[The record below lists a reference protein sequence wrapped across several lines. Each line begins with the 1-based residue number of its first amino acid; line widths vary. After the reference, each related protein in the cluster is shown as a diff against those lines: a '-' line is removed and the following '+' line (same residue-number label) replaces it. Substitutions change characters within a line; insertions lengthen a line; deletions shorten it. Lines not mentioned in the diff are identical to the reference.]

1 VSSQEGKSPGQGG
14 GASPSGKATG
24 KGFKSP
30 RRTGETVEGGSAL
43 AERGEKAK
51 ARLSAEALEAN
62 AEKQAEQEAKRARQ
76 SNTTG
81 TTGKGKKASKA
92 KGQVSKGNVD
102 LTDFP
107 EGEQ

>member
-1 VSSQEGKSPGQGG
+1 MASQRAKGSRRPGAPVRQARVGRHWQ
-14 GASPSGKATG
+14 SQ
-24 KGFKSP
+24 
-30 RRTGETVEGGSAL
+30 
-43 AERGEKAK
+43 GEKSK